1 MACVAQMAA
10 SNKARTESTRLQDE
24 YLNCMGPAER
34 GSAQLGIA
42 RPALD
47 KANQDANAIFYMQ
60 NFVLAQLKKEVSN
73 ERTMNVLAESVRHE
87 SERIEAEIDKLKTE
101 IRTEK
106 RRFLDA
112 SPSSTTAV
120 NGLYFTMQPDNQLL
134 IAFLSCLGAFLLFMS
149 LLLIFNYIPIY
160 YLEALS
166 SSQRFQIVG
175 MVWALTAVVTYV
187 GFFVFT

>member
-10 SNKARTESTRLQDE
+10 SNKARTESTRLQEE
-24 YLNCMGPAER
+24 YLTCLGPAER

-87 SERIEAEIDKLKTE
+87 SERIEAEIEKLKTD

-106 RRFLDA
+106 RRFLDS
-112 SPSSTTAV
+112 SPSTTTAV

-149 LLLIFNYIPIY
+149 LLLMLNHIPIY

-166 SSQRFQIVG
+166 SSQRLQIVA
-175 MVWALTAVVTYV
+175 MTWILTAIVTFV